1 MRELGIFLRILGK
14 RGFGAY
20 IVVSSEP
27 RSLKS
32 GDFSLRGKSIIRV
45 SEILGCL
52 SIWGRYGWVLRFLCV
67 MHKMFPYMRI
77 REDQARPRRTLKL
90 LHSIGLMVT
99 CHFRFSYWFV
109 REMCLS
115 AFAVASSIESI
126 VSLSRV
132 FTSIIVIPEPPSSFY
147 EADNFIGVVYSPSLL
162 LISFNYFVENTPIRC
177 PLLRGSVGC
186 SWRALE

>member
-1 MRELGIFLRILGK
+1 
-14 RGFGAY
+14 
-20 IVVSSEP
+20 
-27 RSLKS
+27 
-32 GDFSLRGKSIIRV
+32 
-45 SEILGCL
+45 
-52 SIWGRYGWVLRFLCV
+52 
-67 MHKMFPYMRI
+67 MFPYMRI
-77 REDQARPRRTLKL
+77 REDQARPCRTLKL

-99 CHFRFSYWFV
+99 CHF

-186 SWRALE
+186 S